1 MIGQG
6 RPHTDRVSLLVAIS
20 VLGIVTGGCAT
31 FRTRQPGPEP
41 EPEPKRI
48 AMRPMQ
54 ADPLETHQ
62 PSTASHD
69 KRERATLDAVEQ
81 FLARTEEYGG
91 NGAARAPAHPR
102 RARASLDEQKVSAKP
117 QGKPEILA
125 SKITPQGTDQAKN
138 RMIANSEISLIGDGT
153 PTSAPIIR
161 SVAIRPPKPV
171 LMAPTDIAQI
181 VGTTNK
187 PLEIRA
193 DDKPPSV
200 DAFVDALK
208 KKAEKDGDFDAA
220 WRYRV
225 VERALGRKSAKI
237 DDHVLSSSKA
247 KPLLTSMLDTMDA
260 VRSLAHDPLAT
271 GEEALQEVAQLQEL
285 VAEQADPVVD
295 TIAFC
300 RRVVTFGVYDEMGA
314 DEFVVGRPVSTIV
327 YSEIRNLSSEKASD
341 GTYRTVFASRIELL
355 TAAGQSVWKHE
366 EPEIV
371 DRCRRRRN
379 DFFVA
384 QRVTLPPTLAAGD
397 YVLKVF
403 IEDKL
408 SGKASEATR
417 EFSTSS
423 RDTLTARRWSDR

>member
-6 RPHTDRVSLLVAIS
+6 RPHKVRVSLLFAIS
-20 VLGIVTGGCAT
+20 FLGTVTPGCAT
-31 FRTRQPGPEP
+31 FRTRQPDP

-54 ADPLETHQ
+54 VHPPETQ
-62 PSTASHD
+62 DTATASHD
-69 KRERATLDAVEQ
+69 QREQATLDAVEQ
-81 FLARTEEYGG
+81 FLARTEEYDAH
-91 NGAARAPAHPR
+91 GAAPSPAPRHSR
-102 RARASLDEQKVSAKP
+102 SGTSLDDQQGSAKP
-117 QGKPEILA
+117 QGKPEIVVSQIA
-125 SKITPQGTDQAKN
+125 PKN
-138 RMIANSEISLIGDGT
+138 AGATENRAIANSEISLTSDT
-153 PTSAPIIR
+153 ATSAPTIR
-161 SVAIRPPKPV
+161 SVAIRPLKPA
-171 LMAPTDIAQI
+171 LMATTDTAKV

-187 PLEIRA
+187 PLDIRA
-193 DDKPPSV
+193 AGQPASIDG
-200 DAFVDALK
+200 FVKALRK
-208 KKAEKDGDFDAA
+208 TAEKEGDFDAA

-225 VERALGRKSAKI
+225 VERVLGRRGAEI
-237 DDHVLSSSKA
+237 DDLALSASKA
-247 KPLLTSMLDTMDA
+247 KPLLTSLLDTMDA
-260 VRSLAHDPLAT
+260 VQSLAHDPLAT
-271 GEEALQEVAQLQEL
+271 GEEALQAVGRLQEL

-327 YSEIRNLSSEKASD
+327 YSEIRNLSSEKAPD
-341 GTYRTVFASRIELL
+341 GSHRTVFASRMELL
-355 TAAGQSVWKHE
+355 TAAGQSVWQHE

-371 DRCRRRRN
+371 DRCRHRRN

-384 QRVTLPPTLAAGD
+384 QRVTLPATLAAGD

-423 RDTLTARRWSDR
+423 QDTLTARR